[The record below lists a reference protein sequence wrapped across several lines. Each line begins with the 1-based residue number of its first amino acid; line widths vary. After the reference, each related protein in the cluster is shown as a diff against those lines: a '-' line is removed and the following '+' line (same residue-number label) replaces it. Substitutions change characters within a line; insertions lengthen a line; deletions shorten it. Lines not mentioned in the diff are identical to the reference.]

1 MVSVSAD
8 TQQHSSFCC
17 HCYTHNKV
25 GMQNAQIFKMDG
37 PAAILGIYLFRHF
50 LGAASLPS
58 SMYYLLLQICSQ
70 QNKSPVPSS
79 TESNPLPH
87 RRAFISHKSANPP
100 IFYRIKFQV

>member
-1 MVSVSAD
+1 MA
-8 TQQHSSFCC
+8 QQPFWAFTFSG
-17 HCYTHNKV
+17 T
-25 GMQNAQIFKMDG
+25 
-37 PAAILGIYLFRHF
+37 F
-50 LGAASLPS
+50 LAPLPFF
-58 SMYYLLLQICSQ
+58 YYLLLQICSQ